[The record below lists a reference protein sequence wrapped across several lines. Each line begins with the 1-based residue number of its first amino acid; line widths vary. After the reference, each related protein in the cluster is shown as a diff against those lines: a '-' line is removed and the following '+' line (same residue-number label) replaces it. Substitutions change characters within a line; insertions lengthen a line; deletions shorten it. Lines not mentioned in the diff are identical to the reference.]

1 LRGIIIVA
9 HDQLGILCRIPLLIA
24 VTGFL
29 TCGFKENAKQ
39 MFMSL
44 RDWGISSTGG
54 MNMLHQETKSEQN
67 KTPEFKKDFYIQQ
80 LLRIGVYK
88 SFGKQLY
95 ELSMDELQDVYLEYY
110 VGGDIAQ

>member
-1 LRGIIIVA
+1 MKKLPLMIV
-9 HDQLGILCRIPLLIA
+9 
-24 VTGFL
+24 VTGFKKSRL
-29 TCGFKENAKQ
+29 KKNGKR

-44 RDWGISSTGG
+44 HDWGISSTGG

>member
-1 LRGIIIVA
+1 
-9 HDQLGILCRIPLLIA
+9 
-24 VTGFL
+24 
-29 TCGFKENAKQ
+29 

-44 RDWGISSTGG
+44 HDWGISSTGG